1 MFLLNDIAKIAVRVC
16 SLFGKKLDMLT
27 ALRVNDNDARLARN
41 YGGLTVE
48 VDTSH
53 CQSFMTID
61 KYLGLRDIY
70 MFEPA
75 FPVCTPDMLNTNI
88 YFFIIVCKILFNTSF

>member
-1 MFLLNDIAKIAVRVC
+1 
-16 SLFGKKLDMLT
+16 MLT
-27 ALRVNDNDARLARN
+27 ALRVNDNDARLVRN

-70 MFEPA
+70 MFEPT
-75 FPVCTPDMLNTNI
+75 FHICTPYIKKWNI
-88 YFFIIVCKILFNTSF
+88 FNYFSIQIEKNLF

>member
-16 SLFGKKLDMLT
+16 SLFGTKLDMLT
-27 ALRVNDNDARLARN
+27 ALSVNDNDARLARN

-70 MFEPA
+70 MFEPT
-75 FPVCTPDMLNTNI
+75 FHTCTPGNI
-88 YFFIIVCKILFNTSF
+88 QFELRL